1 MAQQVVL
8 CDEAVE
14 DFEAFFGE
22 IIAALAPGDPVETQL
37 AERIAVCAWRL
48 RRSYRIEAAM
58 FENVR
63 RSWTNNVP
71 TFTSR
76 IEHLFIRVTAYDD
89 HLAKLNRYE
98 VSLERSIQRT
108 LFALEHRQMRRLNR
122 S

>member
-1 MAQQVVL
+1 
-8 CDEAVE
+8 
-14 DFEAFFGE
+14 
-22 IIAALAPGDPVETQL
+22 
-37 AERIAVCAWRL
+37 
-48 RRSYRIEAAM
+48 M

-63 RSWTNNVP
+63 RSWTNDAP